1 MEKRPHRRRHM
12 SFLMC
17 PLLLPFLALLP
28 PAPLSHGVAAVN
40 TEVGPRNILRG
51 VGQKEG
57 DRTHQVDGLAH
68 LALRDEGGPLAL
80 ELRVVVE
87 DLLGAVVFCSLAC
100 ASLHSSRFIED
111 K

>member
-1 MEKRPHRRRHM
+1 M

-28 PAPLSHGVAAVN
+28 SAPLSHGVAAVN

-51 VGQKEG
+51 IGQKEG
-57 DRTHQVDGLAH
+57 DRTHQVNGLAH